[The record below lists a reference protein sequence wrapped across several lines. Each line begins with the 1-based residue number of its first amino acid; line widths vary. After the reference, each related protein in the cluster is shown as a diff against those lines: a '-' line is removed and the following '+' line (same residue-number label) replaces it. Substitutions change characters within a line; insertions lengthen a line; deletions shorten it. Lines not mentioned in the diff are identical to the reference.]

1 MAASL
6 PGLRA
11 EAQKRG
17 LRIHHLGA
25 GYPHPEVTDPTSF
38 IEATDRWFAHLR
50 EVDGVNEPGLTP
62 EFLREMYAY
71 TDTLG
76 PASPRESFATVY
88 GADWNLSINPDRLI
102 PTVGA
107 TGGIALLCST
117 FERPGQRLAYITDA
131 PTYAGFL
138 ARSTL
143 NQMATI
149 YSVDM
154 DTHGPDPDQF
164 RAQINQ
170 ARSDGYFVPF
180 YYTVPDGHNPA
191 GFSFGV
197 ERRQALLKIAQDEGV
212 LIIEDAPYLYI
223 SYAEASERPMPF
235 ITLEPTQTVHLF
247 TGSKIGLPGPRVG
260 FAYTE
265 AVIEIAD
272 GQKVDL
278 TDLLLTEAS
287 ADVLFQNP
295 HALRSFE
302 ALLRE
307 DDGSV
312 RASLWPVAERK
323 LAVYRENRQILLD
336 GLEDELGDFRDR
348 FHWTKPEAGF
358 FSVFTFAESDI
369 VADDAFIQKL
379 VERYGVV
386 VVPMYDFYPD
396 DARTRNRQ
404 AGYNQLRLSFCFS
417 EGTGSARRHEL
428 AEAVRAFARA
438 VKAESGIK

>member
-1 MAASL
+1 M
-6 PGLRA
+6 
-11 EAQKRG
+11 
-17 LRIHHLGA
+17 
-25 GYPHPEVTDPTSF
+25 
-38 IEATDRWFAHLR
+38 
-50 EVDGVNEPGLTP
+50 
-62 EFLREMYAY
+62 
-71 TDTLG
+71 
-76 PASPRESFATVY
+76 
-88 GADWNLSINPDRLI
+88 
-102 PTVGA
+102 
-107 TGGIALLCST
+107 
-117 FERPGQRLAYITDA
+117 
-131 PTYAGFL
+131 
-138 ARSTL
+138 
-143 NQMATI
+143 
-149 YSVDM
+149 
-154 DTHGPDPDQF
+154 
-164 RAQINQ
+164 
-170 ARSDGYFVPF
+170 
-180 YYTVPDGHNPA
+180 
-191 GFSFGV
+191 
-197 ERRQALLKIAQDEGV
+197 

-223 SYAEASERPMPF
+223 SYAEASERPTPF
-235 ITLEPTQTVHLF
+235 ITLDPTQTVHLF

-265 AVIEIAD
+265 AVIEIAA
-272 GQKVDL
+272 GGNVDL

-287 ADVLFQNP
+287 ADVLFQTP

-312 RASLWPVAERK
+312 RASLWPVAEQK
-323 LAVYRENRQILLD
+323 LAVYRENRKILLD
-336 GLEDELGDFRDR
+336 GLEEELGDFRDQ

-417 EGTGSARRHEL
+417 ESTGSARRHEL
-428 AEAVRAFARA
+428 AEAVRAFAWA